1 MLQRHRKK
9 IGVLITLMVLV
20 CLIPLSSIADP
31 IETTYK
37 KLRIFAQVL
46 SFVQNNYVDNVSEE
60 ELMHDAIR
68 GLLKSLD
75 PHSVFMTASEYQ
87 KTQEDTSG
95 AYGGLGIVISK
106 IKNKSF
112 IIKSV
117 AADSPAAHAGL
128 RPGDQLIAVDGLPV
142 KKMSLRKL
150 SIKIRGLPD
159 TSLKLRIM
167 RSGWSK
173 HRDILLV
180 RKRVQMVSV
189 NHERIDKHYG
199 YIAIRSF
206 QEKTALEVKTSLK
219 ALQKPNQK
227 PIKGLIL
234 DLRDNPGGLFDQGV
248 AVADLFLHQG
258 LIVSTESRHERHR
271 EVQRAHPEDT
281 NQKLPLVVLVNR
293 NTASSSE
300 ILAGALKA
308 HKRAHI
314 MGENTYGKGSVQT
327 LIGLED
333 GSGLKITV
341 ARYKTPEGETIPATG
356 IPPNEIL
363 SYANDEPGTK
373 SQGLKA
379 DPWIRAALKYLQ

>member
-9 IGVLITLMVLV
+9 VLGFIALTVLV
-20 CLIPLSSIADP
+20 CFIPFSSIADP

-46 SFVQNNYVDNVSEE
+46 SFVQNNYVDNVDEE
-60 ELMHDAIR
+60 KLMHDAIR

-106 IKNKSF
+106 IKGGNF

-128 RPGDQLIAVDGLPV
+128 RPEDRLLAVDEKPIKDL
-142 KKMSLRKL
+142 SLRKL

-159 TSLKLRIM
+159 TSIKLRIM

-180 RKRVQMVSV
+180 RKRVQMASVS
-189 NHERIDKHYG
+189 HQRIDTHFG

-206 QEKTALEVKTSLK
+206 QEKTALEVKNSLK
-219 ALQKPNQK
+219 ALQKSLKSPL
-227 PIKGLIL
+227 KGLII

-248 AVADLFLHQG
+248 AVADLFLHEG
-258 LIVSTESRHERHR
+258 LIVTTESRHERHQ
-271 EVQRAHPEDT
+271 EIQRAHPDDT
-281 NQKLPLVVLVNR
+281 NKTLPLVVLVNR

-308 HKRAHI
+308 HQRAHI

-341 ARYKTPEGETIPATG
+341 ARYKTPEGNTIPATG
-356 IPPNEIL
+356 IPPNEVL
-363 SYANDEPGTK
+363 SYSDKDTFTK
-373 SQGLKA
+373 SSGLKA
-379 DPWIRAALKYLQ
+379 DPWIKAAIKHLQ